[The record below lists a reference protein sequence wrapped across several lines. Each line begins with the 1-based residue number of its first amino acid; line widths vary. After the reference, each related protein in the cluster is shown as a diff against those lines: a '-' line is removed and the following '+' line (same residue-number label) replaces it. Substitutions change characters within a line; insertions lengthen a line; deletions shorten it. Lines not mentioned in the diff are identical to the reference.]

1 MFNLM
6 GFVMDD
12 LDRLQKIEQIICEI
26 KDLSNEGAV
35 IIVEG
40 KKDRDALNELGISDQ
55 ISLASYPS
63 LLNFAE
69 DISRKTNQA
78 IILTDWDPQGKKMAK
93 KISEY
98 LQASNTKP
106 NNLIRNKI
114 KKLVRKEIKDVEGL
128 SDYVHSL
135 RREVYNRY

>member
-1 MFNLM
+1 
-6 GFVMDD
+6 MDD
-12 LDRLQKIEQIICEI
+12 LDRLQKIEQILCEI

-35 IIVEG
+35 IVVEG

-55 ISLASYPS
+55 ISLVSYQP
-63 LLNFAE
+63 LLDFAE

-78 IILTDWDPQGKKMAK
+78 IILTDWDSQGKKLAK
-93 KISEY
+93 KISGY

-114 KKLVRKEIKDVEGL
+114 KKLVRNEIKDVESL
-128 SDYVHSL
+128 SGYIHSL

>member
-1 MFNLM
+1 
-6 GFVMDD
+6 MDD
-12 LDRLQKIEQIICEI
+12 LDRLQKIEQIICDI

-55 ISLASYPS
+55 ISLASYQP

-69 DISRKTNQA
+69 GISRKTNQA
-78 IILTDWDPQGKKMAK
+78 IILTDWDSQGKKMAK
-93 KISEY
+93 KISGY

-114 KKLVRKEIKDVEGL
+114 KKLVRNEIKDVEGL
-128 SDYVHSL
+128 SGYVNSL

>member
-1 MFNLM
+1 
-6 GFVMDD
+6 MDD
-12 LDRLQKIEQIICEI
+12 LDRLQQIEQILCEI

-55 ISLASYPS
+55 ISLASYPP

-69 DISRKTNQA
+69 SISRKTNQA
-78 IILTDWDPQGKKMAK
+78 IILTDWDSRGKKMAK
-93 KISEY
+93 KISGY

-114 KKLVRKEIKDVEGL
+114 KKLVRKEVKDVEGL
-128 SDYVHSL
+128 SGYVHSL

>member
-1 MFNLM
+1 ME
-6 GFVMDD
+6 DI
-12 LDRLQKIEQIICEI
+12 DRLRKIEQIICEI
-26 KDLSNEGAV
+26 KDLSRAGAV

-55 ISLASYPS
+55 ISLASSPP

-78 IILTDWDPQGKKMAK
+78 IILTDWDSQGKKMAK
-93 KISEY
+93 KISAY
-98 LQASNTKP
+98 LQASGTKP

-128 SDYVHSL
+128 SGYVNNL
-135 RREVYNRY
+135 RLEVYTRHYP